1 MGQSIGKKHYTVEEY
16 FELEEV
22 SEIRHEYFDG
32 EIFAIVGIT
41 LNHNRIAQ
49 NIGFS
54 LRKSKKSYCNIFI
67 EKIKLEAIKDFY
79 YPYPDVM
86 LTCNPFDLREKNKIG
101 HPSLIVEILSI
112 STEKYDKT
120 IKLKK
125 YKAIGSVQYYM
136 LVSQYEQ
143 SVELYSRVNDFLWN
157 YEEFTEQ
164 NATINLEKL
173 DIIFSLSDVYE
184 NILFENESKL
194 E

>member
-1 MGQSIGKKHYTVEEY
+1 
-16 FELEEV
+16 
-22 SEIRHEYFDG
+22 
-32 EIFAIVGIT
+32 
-41 LNHNRIAQ
+41 
-49 NIGFS
+49 
-54 LRKSKKSYCNIFI
+54 
-67 EKIKLEAIKDFY
+67 
-79 YPYPDVM
+79 
-86 LTCNPFDLREKNKIG
+86 
-101 HPSLIVEILSI
+101 
-112 STEKYDKT
+112 
-120 IKLKK
+120 
-125 YKAIGSVQYYM
+125 M